1 MRLQYAF
8 VQKLNENENEN
19 ENENIILA
27 GLLLLY

>member
-8 VQKLNENENEN
+8 VQKLNENENKK
-19 ENENIILA
+19 ENIILA